1 LSLVFVG
8 ARLCI
13 LSLGGAVTGPHLT
26 RRRALA
32 GMLTAAGAVLAQ
44 SALAACGTDG
54 SPGSAGASGSSGAT
68 GSAVPAGT
76 TAKWPKLT
84 AREVVLAGFGGETYQ
99 IRHQETFDPFA
110 TVSGARVVDAPWDYG
125 KFINMIA
132 SPAPEWDLIDF
143 DGYSVAGLI
152 LAGKATGKLADW
164 VRRCDLVPTQY
175 RDYCAGGYAWSNVLG
190 HSTKLGA
197 TPSSWADFF
206 DTGKFPGKRAFPK
219 SLYMGTVEV
228 ALLADGVSKDK
239 IYPLDFDRAFAKLNT
254 LRNDLLFYDTYAQ
267 GQQYMAQGSTSMILT
282 SSSRVQQLKDDG
294 QPVDYSFQD
303 GILYPWSSFTMPRNP
318 PHADAANALLDL
330 MSTPEQQAAI
340 AKKLRLGPTVSGA
353 FDLLSPAEL
362 ALVPSAPANV
372 AKQLTIDVASCAA
385 QDEEYVK
392 RFTAWVG
399 T

>member
-1 LSLVFVG
+1 M
-8 ARLCI
+8 
-13 LSLGGAVTGPHLT
+13 TGPHLT

-44 SALAACGTDG
+44 SALAACGTDD
-54 SPGSAGASGSSGAT
+54 SPGSAGTGGSPGAS

>member
-54 SPGSAGASGSSGAT
+54 SPGSAGSGGSSGAT

-164 VRRCDLVPTQY
+164 VRRCDLVPAQY

-399 T
+399 R

>member
-1 LSLVFVG
+1 M
-8 ARLCI
+8 
-13 LSLGGAVTGPHLT
+13 TGPHLT

-44 SALAACGTDG
+44 SALAACGTGG

-254 LRNDLLFYDTYAQ
+254 LRGDLLFYDTYAQ

>member
-1 LSLVFVG
+1 M
-8 ARLCI
+8 
-13 LSLGGAVTGPHLT
+13 TGPHLT

-54 SPGSAGASGSSGAT
+54 SPGSAGSGGSSGAT

-164 VRRCDLVPTQY
+164 VRRCDLVPAQY

-254 LRNDLLFYDTYAQ
+254 LRGDLLFYDTYAQ

>member
-1 LSLVFVG
+1 
-8 ARLCI
+8 
-13 LSLGGAVTGPHLT
+13 VTGPHLT
-26 RRRALA
+26 RRRVLA
-32 GMLTAAGAVLAQ
+32 GMATAAGAVLAG
-44 SALAACGTDG
+44 SALAACG
-54 SPGSAGASGSSGAT
+54 SSSSSGAPDPA

-110 TVSGARVVDAPWDYG
+110 TVSGARVIDAPWDYG
-125 KFINMIA
+125 KFINMIP
-132 SPAPEWDLIDF
+132 SPTPEWDLIDF

-164 VRRCDLVPTQY
+164 VRRCDLVPTEY

-190 HSTKLGA
+190 YSAKLGA

-206 DTGKFPGKRAFPK
+206 DTAKFPGKRAFPK

-228 ALLADGVSKDK
+228 ALLADGVTKDK
-239 IYPLDFDRAFAKLNT
+239 VYPLDFDRAFAKLNT
-254 LRNDLLFYDTYAQ
+254 LRGDLVFYDTYAQ
-267 GQQYMAQGSTSMILT
+267 GQQYMAQGSTAMILT
-282 SSSRVQQLKDDG
+282 SSSRMQQLKDDG
-294 QPVDYSFQD
+294 QPVDYTFQD

-340 AKKLRLGPTVSGA
+340 AKKLHLGPTVSA
-353 FDLLSPAEL
+353 ALALLSPAEL
-362 ALVPSAPANV
+362 AMIPSAPANV

-385 QDEEYVK
+385 QDEEYVR